1 MKNKKMYKNMNN
13 MEKISAL
20 RSKYN
25 EYSMKIYKMSGDLAD
40 YYIDRAIESDDY
52 SNISGFLIDL
62 FSGNRMFDIKYL
74 IAKYKEFGLDE
85 KIEDVYFDVEEW
97 INLKTE
103 LDQLIH
109 ESENEYNHVVN
120 MDEDEYIQYMIDKNK
135 KELEK

>member
-1 MKNKKMYKNMNN
+1 MNKT
-13 MEKISAL
+13 EKIFVL

-25 EYSMKIYKMSGDLAD
+25 EYHMKIYKMSGDLAD

-52 SNISGFLIDL
+52 SKISGFLIDL
-62 FSGNRMFDIKYL
+62 FSGSRMFDIKYL

-97 INLKTE
+97 INLKNE
-103 LDQLIH
+103 LDNLIH
-109 ESENEYNHVVN
+109 DSDNEFEHVVK